1 MKHSTTEAKR
11 EYTRASAARHH
22 AQIDALPHLPDW
34 KLERALAELREAN
47 IKLSKLRALA
57 VDATSAREIQRI
69 NAKCVPLEREIRGMK
84 LTLGIIA
91 PEVKA

>member
-1 MKHSTTEAKR
+1 MKPDAAQAKR
-11 EYTRASAARHH
+11 EYTRASAARHN
-22 AQIDALPHLPDW
+22 ANLDALPHLPDW
-34 KLERALAELREAN
+34 KLERALADLREAN
-47 IKLSKLRALA
+47 VRLSKLRALA

-69 NAKCVPLEREIRGMK
+69 NAKCVPLKREIRGMK